1 MSKTA
6 TLIGRAAGSMA
17 GDARHYRLSEPLE
30 GNEYVVVSAVEHHVG
45 FFPIIETYIFPA
57 DETGKVT
64 NWGELFGSFKG
75 DTNHEKAL
83 NGAGYEVSK

>member
-30 GNEYVVVSAVEHHVG
+30 GNEHVVVSAVEHYFG
-45 FFPIIETYIFPA
+45 FTPIIETYIFPA
-57 DETGKVT
+57 DEKGKVIG
-64 NWGELFGSFKG
+64 WGELPGSFQG

-83 NGAGYEVSK
+83 SRAGYEVSK